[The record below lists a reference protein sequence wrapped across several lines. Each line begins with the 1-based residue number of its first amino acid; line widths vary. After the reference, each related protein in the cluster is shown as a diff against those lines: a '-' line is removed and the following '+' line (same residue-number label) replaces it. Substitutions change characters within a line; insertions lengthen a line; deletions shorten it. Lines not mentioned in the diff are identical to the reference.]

1 MKIYSQFVN
10 KLQSLQYVYLKLYK
24 LNLYLTSDEL
34 LDLILTI
41 IDLIEYI
48 LNGQYIVALIYI
60 FKFIILIM
68 IKTNLLNIK
77 NKSKMLKG

>member
-68 IKTNLLNIK
+68 IKTNLLNK
-77 NKSKMLKG
+77 K